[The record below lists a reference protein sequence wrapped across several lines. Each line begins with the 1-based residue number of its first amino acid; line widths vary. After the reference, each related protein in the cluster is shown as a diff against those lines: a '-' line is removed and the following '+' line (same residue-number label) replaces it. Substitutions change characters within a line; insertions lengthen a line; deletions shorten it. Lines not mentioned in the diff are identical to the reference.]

1 LQNPPVGGTF
11 AGSSA
16 KGYDSICWDIP
27 TCKEA
32 EGDNEERGRRE
43 QAVAGQRVLKQPT
56 IDRRTFLRGA
66 ATVGTAATAL
76 GATSGW
82 RGAGAS
88 IPGRRVVVLGGGI
101 GGLTAAH
108 ELAERGFD
116 VTVVEPLALGGKA
129 RSISVPGTGV
139 GGRKDLP
146 GEHGF
151 RFFPGFYQNVPDTMR
166 RIPFPGNANGVFDNL
181 VAATQEALY
190 LNHDQGALYVG
201 LETNLTG
208 VAQGEQLLLAALSV
222 VKGVPANELEY
233 FVRKLLV
240 YITSCDARRFGEWE
254 FTSWWTFVNAANF
267 SPVYQQVLAE
277 GLTRNLVA
285 AKGTIAST
293 NTIGLMAEAF
303 ILTTGASKLGAA
315 SKLSSGYGAP
325 DRVLNAPTNEA
336 WIDPWVAYLT
346 SLGVKF
352 MMPYGAASLQLDGGR
367 IVSATLFDSSWHFST
382 IEADHF
388 ICAMPV
394 ERILPLL
401 SPEILRADP
410 DLEKLALLQT
420 DWMNGIQFFLNRSEP
435 HPVEGHAAYMY
446 SPWALTSLTQAQFWT
461 GRDIS
466 ADYGDGAV
474 HDILSVDI
482 SDWITPGIL
491 YGKPANECT
500 PDEIANEVWA
510 QIKQVVDIRG
520 DTELTD
526 DMLVSWFLDPG
537 INYPH
542 GPSGPA
548 ANSTPLLINTVG
560 SWYNRPTAATRIPN
574 LYLAADYVQNNIT
587 LATMEGAN
595 EAARQAVNA
604 LLAQTGSSSAPADLY
619 NLYVPP
625 EFVPEQ
631 DIDAARYAAGQP
643 NVLDVGPTGLSL

>member
-1 LQNPPVGGTF
+1 M
-11 AGSSA
+11 
-16 KGYDSICWDIP
+16 
-27 TCKEA
+27 
-32 EGDNEERGRRE
+32 
-43 QAVAGQRVLKQPT
+43 
-56 IDRRTFLRGA
+56 
-66 ATVGTAATAL
+66 
-76 GATSGW
+76 
-82 RGAGAS
+82 
-88 IPGRRVVVLGGGI
+88 VVLGGGV

-190 LNHDQGALYVG
+190 LNHGQGALYVG
-201 LETNLTG
+201 LETNFTG

-254 FTSWWTFVNAANF
+254 FTPWWTFVNAANF

-285 AKGTIAST
+285 AKGTVAST

-303 ILTTGASKLGAA
+303 ILTTGASKLGGA
-315 SKLSSGYGAP
+315 SKLASGYGAP

-352 MMPYGAASLQLDGGR
+352 MMPYGAASLQLEGGR
-367 IVSATLFDSSWHFST
+367 IVSATLFDSSWHLST
-382 IEADHF
+382 IEADQF

-401 SPEILRADP
+401 SPEILSTDP

-461 GRDIS
+461 GRNIS
-466 ADYGDGAV
+466 ADYGNGAV

-510 QIKQVVDIRG
+510 QIKQVVDIQG

-526 DMLVSWFLDPG
+526 DMLVGWFLDPG
-537 INYPH
+537 INYPD

-560 SWYNRPTAATRIPN
+560 SWYNRPTATTAISN

-604 LLAQTGSSSAPADLY
+604 LLAQTGSSSAPAPLY

-625 EFVPEQ
+625 EFVLEQ
-631 DIDAARYAAGQP
+631 EIDADRYAAGQP
-643 NVLDVGPTGLSL
+643 NVLDVGPTGLPL